1 MDGISFGL
9 TISFTAGL
17 LSFLSP
23 CVLPLIPSY
32 VTFIT
37 GMSLEDAQHAQTAR
51 RAALVH
57 SLLFIAGFSAI
68 FILLGATAT
77 AVGRVLLAYE
87 EWITRIGG
95 ALIIVF
101 GLYMLG
107 AFNVTFLAAE
117 RRIHLANKPVGYLG
131 TVLVGIAF
139 GAGWTPCLGPILGS
153 ILTLTA
159 TSSGDVGTGMLHLSV
174 YSLGLAVPF
183 LLSALMLRHFM
194 AFFTRFRTKMVWVT
208 RIAGGLMV
216 LIGVLLLTDQFTRL
230 ATYLSALTPEFL
242 RSRL

>member
-1 MDGISFGL
+1 MDDVTSVGL

-37 GMSLEDAQHAQTAR
+37 GMSLEDAQHSR
-51 RAALVH
+51 RAALTH
-57 SLLFIAGFSAI
+57 SLLFVAGFSTI
-68 FILLGATAT
+68 FILLGASAT
-77 AVGRVLLAYE
+77 GLGRLLAAWE

-95 ALIIVF
+95 LLIVTF

-107 AFNVTFLAAE
+107 VFNVSWLSAE

-131 TVLVGIAF
+131 TALVGIAF
-139 GAGWTPCLGPILGS
+139 GAGWTPCIGPILGGV
-153 ILTLTA
+153 LTLAA
-159 TSSGDVGTGMLHLSV
+159 TSGEVATGVLHLSV

-183 LLSALMLRHFM
+183 LLAAVMLQQFL
-194 AFFTRFRTKMVWVT
+194 AFFTRFRTKMVWVM
-208 RIAGGLMV
+208 RIAGVLMII
-216 LIGVLLLTDQFTRL
+216 IGLLLVTDQFTRL
-230 ATYLSALTPEFL
+230 ATYLSGWTPEFL
-242 RSRL
+242 RGRL